1 MGIPYY
7 PPKTC
12 KEGSFELGVSLST
25 FMKLVDA
32 GEIEISY
39 RGGEFP
45 NINND
50 TLNVY
55 KEKYG
60 GREERYN
67 KYIREKIHEYQEK
80 EILRYSKL
88 IIASLPK
95 KRMNQRV
102 KLRTIDEL
110 LIHEIRVNGFDE
122 KEIIKFYELIISVK
136 EDKKV
141 LKELYT
147 MGLSDNILEKYYEDE
162 FFDLSILKNAIKK
175 ITLNET
181 IGNMTINSPS
191 YSEFFTAHKSNLRKF
206 KTIKFL
212 KYSQIKN
219 FILEAKQIDY
229 YILKEDIL

>member
-39 RGGEFP
+39 RGGRFS

-60 GREERYN
+60 SREERYN

-88 IIASLPK
+88 IITSLAK
-95 KRMNQRV
+95 NRMNQKQ
-102 KLRTIDEL
+102 KLRNIDKL

-122 KEIIKFYELIISVK
+122 KEILKFYELIISVK
-136 EDKKV
+136 EDKEV

-162 FFDLSILKNAIKK
+162 FFDLSIQKNAIKK

-181 IGNMTINSPS
+181 IGNTTIKSPK
-191 YSEFFTAHKSNLRKF
+191 YSKFFTTYKSNLRKSRN
-206 KTIKFL
+206 IKFL

-219 FILEAKQIDY
+219 FVLEARKKDY
-229 YILKEDIL
+229 YILKEDIV

>member
-39 RGGEFP
+39 RGGRFS

-80 EILRYSKL
+80 EILSYSKL
-88 IIASLPK
+88 IIASLAK
-95 KRMNQRV
+95 DRMNQKQ
-102 KLRTIDEL
+102 KLRNIDKL

-122 KEIIKFYELIISVK
+122 KEILKFYELIISVK
-136 EDKKV
+136 EDKEV

-181 IGNMTINSPS
+181 IGNTTIKSPK
-191 YSEFFTAHKSNLRKF
+191 YSKFFTTYKSNLRKSRN
-206 KTIKFL
+206 IKFL

-219 FILEAKQIDY
+219 FVLEAREKDY
-229 YILKEDIL
+229 YILKEDIV

>member
-1 MGIPYY
+1 MGM
-7 PPKTC
+7 T
-12 KEGSFELGVSLST
+12 
-25 FMKLVDA
+25 
-32 GEIEISY
+32 
-39 RGGEFP
+39 
-45 NINND
+45 
-50 TLNVY
+50 
-55 KEKYG
+55 
-60 GREERYN
+60 
-67 KYIREKIHEYQEK
+67 IHEYQEK

-95 KRMNQRV
+95 KRMNQKV

-175 ITLNET
+175 ITLNE
-181 IGNMTINSPS
+181 
-191 YSEFFTAHKSNLRKF
+191 
-206 KTIKFL
+206 
-212 KYSQIKN
+212 QI
-219 FILEAKQIDY
+219 FIISS
-229 YILKEDIL
+229 